1 MPRLESLATGG
12 YFPTPPEV
20 VARIAARIRP
30 TSHGDRVAVRLL
42 DPCAGT
48 GSALH
53 QLASAIGG
61 ETYGV
66 ELEADRYEEAAQI
79 LDHAL
84 PGSAF
89 SARIE
94 EGGFSCLFLNPPYDL
109 DLEARRL
116 EHTFLTGT
124 TKLLCAGGLLIYIVP
139 QRRLATSARY
149 LASHYQD
156 LACWRFPDGLFESFE
171 QVVVVGTRREQPVT
185 ATAARDTVEG
195 WALEPL
201 PPLPKVGDVRQQR
214 ALPVLPAGDVLFTS
228 FTFDPDEAAS
238 EARRSGV
245 WTHAALVERLWPPE
259 DRRVR
264 PLMPLRRGHLAVM
277 VAAGFIDSLVLE
289 SGHRRL
295 LVKGRTYKVSVPVY
309 SPDPEVDV
317 EREVLRTSVT
327 VLDLRTG
334 DVEVV
339 DTGAGDARRA

>member
-1 MPRLESLATGG
+1 MPRLESLAVGG

-20 VARIAARIRP
+20 VNRIAAMIHP
-30 TSHGDRVAVRLL
+30 TSHGGRVAVRLL

-48 GSALH
+48 GAALH
-53 QLASAIGG
+53 QLAAAIGG

-66 ELEADRYEEAAQI
+66 ELEADRYEEAAQL

-94 EGGFSCLFLNPPYDL
+94 EGAFSCLFLNPPYDL

-124 TKLLCAGGLLIYIVP
+124 TKLLRPGGLLIYIVP

-149 LASHYQD
+149 LASHYED
-156 LACWRFPDGLFESFE
+156 LACWRFPDGLFETYE
-171 QVVVVGTRREQPVT
+171 QVVVFGTRREQPVSDS
-185 ATAARDTVEG
+185 AARATVEA

-201 PPLPKVGDVRQQR
+201 PPLPDPGEPRQQSS
-214 ALPVLPAGDVLFTS
+214 LPVLPVGDVLFTS

-245 WTHAALVERLWPPE
+245 WTQASLIERLWPPE
-259 DRRVR
+259 ERQVR

-277 VAAGFIDSLVLE
+277 VAAGFLDSLVLE
-289 SGHRRL
+289 SGQRRL

-309 SPDPEVDV
+309 SPDPEVEV

-327 VLDLRTG
+327 VLDLRSG
-334 DVEVV
+334 EVEVI
-339 DTGAGDARRA
+339 DTGAGDAHRA